1 MLSCGRCAGSFGE
14 VMYYV
19 YILRCADNS
28 LYTGV
33 AADIERRMS
42 EHFGQTERCAK
53 YTRSHKAEKIEAVWE
68 TENRSLAQKLEY
80 RIKRLTR
87 AEKLRLIAGEMS
99 VEDVVGEISEKY
111 IMIKN

>member
-1 MLSCGRCAGSFGE
+1 
-14 VMYYV
+14 MYYV
-19 YILRCADNS
+19 YILRCADNT

-53 YTRSHKAEKIEAVWE
+53 YTRSHKAKEIEAVWE

-80 RIKRLTR
+80 RIKQLTR
-87 AEKLRLIAGEMS
+87 EQKKKLI
-99 VEDVVGEISEKY
+99 EDESCLTKITGVFSEKY
-111 IMIKN
+111 SRMK